1 MREDV
6 HECTCSYYMYYT
18 VKDISLHINFIDESS
33 WLTVIY
39 MYIIPCELM
48 DVLGWH
54 EREPNTRT
62 GVNYHRRPETEVR
75 HSVPPLKQLH
85 RHKLIKGNNS
95 LLLKGN
101 VVCMVD

>member
-6 HECTCSYYMYYT
+6 YECTCSYYYT
-18 VKDISLHINFIDESS
+18 VKDINFIDESS

-39 MYIIPCELM
+39 IIPCELM
-48 DVLGWH
+48 GVLGRH

-62 GVNYHRRPETEVR
+62 GVNYHRRPETKVG

-85 RHKLIKGNNS
+85 GHKLIKGNNS

-101 VVCMVD
+101 VACMVD